1 MCNSLFLGFQSE
13 EVSKAEVWNYS
24 SAHDGAV
31 KWKEERKK
39 NNQCSGAYGHLY
51 CQQLHPV
58 SPKERGNG

>member
-39 NNQCSGAYGHLY
+39 KINVQGLMAIFIANSCIL
-51 CQQLHPV
+51 
-58 SPKERGNG
+58 